1 MIINHQDVK
10 IIAKTLLYTTIDMAT
25 NHLLYPYLVAMN
37 DEVIREIL
45 DTIEIHTVKNNQNL
59 NNLFIPEI
67 FKTNSYDNVI
77 ILEWWGS
84 EPDNLLVKSGILTSG
99 NIQKNYQVEYRVSFY
114 QGSEGVSRVI
124 DRRTLLPGEVF
135 LDVRDRNR
143 IINNLA
149 EFLHK

>member
-1 MIINHQDVK
+1 
-10 IIAKTLLYTTIDMAT
+10 
-25 NHLLYPYLVAMN
+25 MN
-37 DEVIREIL
+37 DALICEIL

-135 LDVRDRNR
+135 LDVKDRNR